1 MEAQLQCVDV
11 ANWLRTST
19 ETNSPQNPTGSPT
32 VSTTAPGAYM
42 ALGRCGAGARTINGS
57 RWTIAVDSACFPSI
71 RNQVPAKQFAGP
83 TVKARCMGM
92 ATESAHQRWTELYRL
107 AVLETNLVKLNARVG
122 EARAAIN
129 ERMIELK
136 GCAVQQQERQ
146 ALADALKMLQLLAR
160 EAQNTNTSHGEE

>member
-1 MEAQLQCVDV
+1 
-11 ANWLRTST
+11 
-19 ETNSPQNPTGSPT
+19 
-32 VSTTAPGAYM
+32 
-42 ALGRCGAGARTINGS
+42 
-57 RWTIAVDSACFPSI
+57 
-71 RNQVPAKQFAGP
+71 
-83 TVKARCMGM
+83 M